1 MIQPRPGHLGRYV
14 YFHHVQEFAAD
25 KGSILYCEID
35 MNANGGKGK
44 VVKKNQLL
52 RGPVNEELAYTSFK
66 HANGRDWWIIA
77 SDNPL
82 NIYNRYL
89 LTPDTIE
96 GPFTYNLQDN
106 IASLYDNQAS
116 WNAFFSPE
124 GTKSGL
130 VGLTWFD
137 VPNRFNRIFLCEL
150 DRCTGTIS
158 NPLTI
163 KVEDPE
169 SFDAWAQ
176 ISPNSRFLCFQIGQK
191 NYDFA
196 QSSALNL
203 YLIRPL
209 DRKWASFAGRFAG
222 KATTEQNLYRRR
234 STDRTGRKHPV
245 GDLFGQNSDRGW
257 RCLYG

>member
-1 MIQPRPGHLGRYV
+1 MGYADFQFPHFGGTKLDFNYNEPVRSTFDLPHNFAFGMPCSIADGEGNLQFYAIGCKIIYHDHEVMDNGDDLSPGFYHDIFCDGGTLNAYYAYQSNMILPRPGHLGRYV

-96 GPFTYNLQDN
+96 GPFTYNLQDS

-130 VGLTWFD
+130 VGLHL
-137 VPNRFNRIFLCEL
+137 V
-150 DRCTGTIS
+150 RC
-158 NPLTI
+158 P
-163 KVEDPE
+163 
-169 SFDAWAQ
+169 
-176 ISPNSRFLCFQIGQK
+176 
-191 NYDFA
+191 
-196 QSSALNL
+196 
-203 YLIRPL
+203 
-209 DRKWASFAGRFAG
+209 
-222 KATTEQNLYRRR
+222 
-234 STDRTGRKHPV
+234 
-245 GDLFGQNSDRGW
+245 
-257 RCLYG
+257 